1 MLKKTIKYTNFSGV
15 ERERTLY
22 FDLTK
27 AELTM
32 LGLGVDGGLDV
43 VLTNLMEAENIPEL
57 IQNFE
62 KILLLS
68 YGEKSEDGERFIKG
82 DDISRKFKESPVYDE
97 IFMELITDEKK
108 AADFINAVM
117 PDDIDEYIS
126 KLEARRNKSVE
137 NQTLKSAT

>member
-32 LGLGVDGGLDV
+32 LGLSVDGGLDV